1 MISVA
6 MASPGDVPKLCEL
19 LSVLFAQE
27 HEFSPDAEARREGLA
42 AIMNDPDSGHFWS

>member
-6 MASPGDVPKLCEL
+6 MASPGDVPELCEL
-19 LSVLFAQE
+19 LSALFAQE
-27 HEFSPDAEARREGLA
+27 HEFSPDAEARGLA